1 MNPIPFYLKLRK
13 MTTMGPWTLG
23 ACIYDMADKKIYE
36 ATSDTLN
43 STDKWVVKV
52 KPNVKTTELYTLL
65 SLNLES
71 QPPNMIKL
79 PPCPYHTF
87 GMTPE
92 YVWFAMRQYDGHVT
106 KDNAGSWKEIA
117 KACISF
123 MEILHCEHHRVYM
136 DFKLDNIL
144 VNGSEFIVSDY
155 ENITQVETNKLTSA
169 SRSTKWYYMARGGEP
184 DEWLYSWKMDLMSL
198 AYMLITLTSDEKD
211 VKICDQLIRQRFGK
225 RSINSSMKKI
235 ALKRNKIM
243 YEAANP
249 VLKQYLDIIK
259 DLPWDDWD
267 PPSYK
272 LYSSLSALFV

>member
-1 MNPIPFYLKLRK
+1 
-13 MTTMGPWTLG
+13 
-23 ACIYDMADKKIYE
+23 MADKKIYE

-43 STDKWVVKV
+43 STDKWLVKV

-71 QPPNMIKL
+71 QPLHMIEL
-79 PPCPYHTF
+79 PSCPYHKF

-92 YVWFAMRQYDGHVT
+92 HVWFAMKQYDGHVT
-106 KDNAGSWKEIA
+106 RDHAGSWKEIA

-123 MEILHCEHHRVYM
+123 LEILHNEHHRIYM

-144 VNGSEFIVSDY
+144 VNGSDFIVSDY
-155 ENITQVETNKLTSA
+155 ELITQVETDKLRSA
-169 SRSTKWYYMARGGEP
+169 GRTTKWYYMARGGEP

-198 AYMLITLTSDEKD
+198 AYMLITLTSDEND
-211 VKICDQLIRQRFGK
+211 VKICDDLLRQRYDK
-225 RSINSSMKKI
+225 RSIKSSMKKI
-235 ALKRNKIM
+235 ALRRNKIM

-259 DLPWDDWD
+259 SIPWDDWD